1 MWVPQRRNL
10 HESIFDKWI
19 IQTQISSGKRIL
31 CESHEKKHKIV
42 TKYFNRRNDREEGI
56 QLIFRDTKFYH
67 RKKLILET
75 GIPNDRGSRGA
86 SGRDM
91 KNNGSSRK
99 KPKKRN
105 RQRETEPRTNNDS
118 GVQNTDTVH
127 QKVAIDEPTIEV
139 PMSKQTNSVDQNLR

>member
-1 MWVPQRRNL
+1 
-10 HESIFDKWI
+10 
-19 IQTQISSGKRIL
+19 
-31 CESHEKKHKIV
+31 
-42 TKYFNRRNDREEGI
+42 
-56 QLIFRDTKFYH
+56 
-67 RKKLILET
+67 
-75 GIPNDRGSRGA
+75 
-86 SGRDM
+86 M

-99 KPKKRN
+99 KSKKRN